1 MARLTPTPSQTLG
14 PFFAYGFLSD
24 ADNTLAG
31 PDVSGERVTLTGTLK
46 DNEGT
51 AARDALIELWQA
63 DAAGLY
69 PGRDAGAD
77 AAFKGF
83 GRVLTDADGKF
94 SFHTIMPG
102 ASAGQGNRK
111 QAPHFAL
118 GIFAGG
124 LTRRAMTRVYLPNPD
139 AIAEDDVAMSLDGT
153 ARDSITAK
161 AAAEGVLHIDIK
173 LGGEEATT
181 VFTD

>member
-24 ADNTLAG
+24 EDNMLAG
-31 PDVSGERVTLTGTLK
+31 PDVLGERVTLTGTLK
-46 DNEGT
+46 DSEGD

-69 PGRDAGAD
+69 PGYDAGAD

-111 QAPHFAL
+111 QAPHFAF

-124 LTRRAMTRVYLPNPD
+124 LTRRVMTRVYPPN
-139 AIAEDDVAMSLDGT
+139 AEAVAEDDVAMSLDEVG
-153 ARDSITAK
+153 RDSITAK
-161 AAAEGVLHIDIK
+161 HSDAGVLHIDIK
-173 LGGEEATT
+173 LGGEDATA